1 MITRPERSPFRKI
14 TRVSF
19 NFGVWNVHRQ
29 RGYPLPIFIDF
40 VIIPRQDVILVAVN
54 VSRKRPQNMAL
65 SRGIMISKE
74 SKKKIFEVLCFPFF
88 AEENCRSAPRNLPA
102 VEVDVQ
108 RNATSAA
115 VMWASQEQHLNF
127 VSMLHQPRKPFNRR
141 RRIWRA
147 SMAVLLQRQ
156 KLLLVEV
163 HFSKPST
170 AVLLQRRKLLLV
182 EVHFLRQQ
190 PYISGVFQFVSI
202 FSLMRENRKVA
213 WSSFLE
219 GLRVNG

>member
-14 TRVSF
+14 ARVSF

-102 VEVDVQ
+102 VEVDAQ

-115 VMWASQEQHLNF
+115 EDTAVDVSVTKATSKFCVDATSAAKALQSSKTNF
-127 VSMLHQPRKPFNRR
+127 KSFDGSATSAAKVAPCRSPFFKGFDSNLTSAAYFNFFLVFTNARKPKSSLIF
-141 RRIWRA
+141 
-147 SMAVLLQRQ
+147 
-156 KLLLVEV
+156 
-163 HFSKPST
+163 FS
-170 AVLLQRRKLLLV
+170 RG
-182 EVHFLRQQ
+182 F
-190 PYISGVFQFVSI
+190 
-202 FSLMRENRKVA
+202 
-213 WSSFLE
+213 E
-219 GLRVNG
+219 GKF